1 MTASTFLP
9 VVIDADTVA
18 ARLSTHA
25 DLTLIDVRTPAE
37 FEAVHIPGSYNIPL
51 DLLAEHRDEL
61 RRLNDRPV
69 VLICRSGQRARQ
81 AEALLRAAHLPQVH
95 ILEGGISAWEQAG
108 KPVRRGRQRWSL
120 ERQVRG
126 VAGALVLLGT
136 LGGLLVW
143 KPLTLVALAI
153 GAGLT
158 YSALTDSCGLALLLS
173 KLPYNRG
180 ATCDVREVVRQ
191 LSDASAPIT

>member
-1 MTASTFLP
+1 MKHHTHLPAVVDVETAAQLLTSGQP
-9 VVIDADTVA
+9 A
-18 ARLSTHA
+18 
-25 DLTLIDVRTPAE
+25 TLIDVRTPAE
-37 FEAVHIPGSYNIPL
+37 FEAVHIPGSYNVPL

-61 RRLNDRPV
+61 RHLHDRPV
-69 VLICRSGQRARQ
+69 MLICRSGQRARQ

>member
-1 MTASTFLP
+1 MTNHRHLP
-9 VVIDADTVA
+9 TVVAVETVA
-18 ARLSTHA
+18 ELLTIGQPV
-25 DLTLIDVRTPAE
+25 TLIDVRTPAE
-37 FEAVHIPGSYNIPL
+37 FESVHIPGSYNVPL

-61 RRLNDRPV
+61 RHLNNRPV
-69 VLICRSGQRARQ
+69 LLICRSGQRARQ
-81 AEALLRAAHLPQVH
+81 AEELLRAANLPQVH
-95 ILEGGISAWEQAG
+95 ILEGGLSAWEQAG

-126 VAGALVLLGT
+126 VAGTLVLLGT

-143 KPLTLVALAI
+143 QPLTLVALAI

-158 YSALTDSCGLALLLS
+158 YSAVTDSCGLALLLS

-180 ATCDVREVVRQ
+180 AACDVRDIVQR
-191 LSDASAPIT
+191 LTDASATMN